1 MQHLSSI
8 DEIEYFLD
16 EIIQEDCFTQAE
28 TQISDFG
35 WKWGEAREV
44 SQLGAMAEVQQQ
56 MGQVRASLGKFIENI
71 HSDQVTRQFQVF

>member
-35 WKWGEAREV
+35 WK
-44 SQLGAMAEVQQQ
+44 
-56 MGQVRASLGKFIENI
+56 
-71 HSDQVTRQFQVF
+71 